1 MRLRDLLKRA
11 VWTKPP
17 WGAIWLLT
25 GIIVVWH
32 CWFSSYNHDEIEHL
46 HASWLISNGELPF
59 RDFLEQHHPTLWFLA
74 APVVVR
80 FESVQHLI
88 FAARVFD
95 AVCLVGVLWLVQRL
109 LRRLYP
115 EVLWQFPTL
124 LLLSSFMFVRSTLEF
139 RPDAL
144 MNVVLYAGFL
154 HWIAF
159 LQGGRFWRAILS
171 GVFFGCAVAVLQKA
185 IVVLGLVGLSGLFL
199 LGARLWT
206 RKPVK
211 RLLLGGT
218 SLLAAAAIA
227 PAALFLAMRSF
238 GIFNEFWFWNYP
250 FNRFFYLQ
258 AHLPQHFSAARAI
271 GLSILL
277 SPVLWMVAAIGA
289 GLCVRDL
296 IFGDRLSTRNEC
308 RLTML
313 WVAAGYLGL
322 LCLNRFP
329 LDQYF
334 IVLLPLLALLAA
346 DAFRSLRERPQ
357 LVLFERAT
365 LCMPV
370 VLVALL
376 VVYPSNG
383 EQRSVQA
390 FVLGRTTADQ
400 SIFVPP
406 AFNPIFR
413 RDAAYFWYNA
423 DLIRGAYED
432 SCRQTQSCPDN
443 KIALDAQR
451 WEDSPPVFVLLELP
465 VCLPYRWSSRESF
478 YHPTEI
484 RGLWERAKTAGIAPP
499 DERLAPTQ

>member
-1 MRLRDLLKRA
+1 LKLHDLLKRA

-17 WGAIWLLT
+17 WGAIWLLI

-46 HASWLISNGELPF
+46 HASWLISSGELPF
-59 RDFLEQHHPTLWFLA
+59 RDFLEQHHPTLWFFA
-74 APVVVR
+74 APIVGR

-95 AVCLVGVLWLVQRL
+95 ALCLVGVLWLVKHL

-115 EVLWQFPTL
+115 EVPWQFSTL

-144 MNVVLYAGFL
+144 MNVALFAGFL
-154 HWIAF
+154 HWVVF

-185 IVVLGLVGLSGLFL
+185 IVVLGLVGMSSLFL
-199 LGARLWT
+199 VGTRLW
-206 RKPVK
+206 RREPVK
-211 RLLLGGT
+211 RLLLGGAT
-218 SLLAAAAIA
+218 LFAAAAI
-227 PAALFLAMRSF
+227 PPSALFLAMRSL

-250 FNRFFYLQ
+250 FNRFFYLE
-258 AHLPQHFSAARAI
+258 AHLPQHFSAVKAI
-271 GLSILL
+271 GLSILVA
-277 SPVLWMVAAIGA
+277 PILWIAAAIG
-289 GLCVRDL
+289 GRLCVRDL
-296 IFGDRLSTRNEC
+296 IFQGRLSARDEC
-308 RLTML
+308 RLTVL

-334 IVLLPLLALLAA
+334 IVLLPLLAVLAA
-346 DAFRSLRERPQ
+346 EAFHSSRERPQ
-357 LVLFERAT
+357 LVLFQRAT

-370 VLVALL
+370 VLVAILL
-376 VVYPSNG
+376 SYPPNR
-383 EQRSVQA
+383 EQRSVHA
-390 FVLGRTTADQ
+390 FVLGRTTGDQ

-423 DLIRGAYED
+423 DMIRGAYED
-432 SCRQTQSCPDN
+432 SCRETQDCPDD
-443 KIALDAQR
+443 KLRLDLNR
-451 WEDSPPVFVLLELP
+451 WEDSPPIFVLLESP
-465 VCLPYRWSSRESF
+465 SSFPYHWSSRESF
-478 YHPTEI
+478 YRPTEI
-484 RGLWERAKTAGIAPP
+484 PRLWERAKTAQTAPSAKVG
-499 DERLAPTQ
+499 E